1 MSARHGRLR
10 RAVSPNGGVRG
21 RFGVDGRGDGLIARS
36 AGRGSKRGF
45 TLLEIIVAFAVLGLA
60 LSLLLGTLSGGAR
73 QVRWAADSGRAALH
87 AQSLLAEF
95 GELPRPGAREGELE
109 DGRYRW
115 RLDVEPWTDPAPR
128 SGPVRIDPNAARLL
142 HLQLQVA
149 WGEGE
154 AAQRVRLSSLR
165 LVLPQFEGVGG
176 P

>member
-1 MSARHGRLR
+1 MNAGASSKRIGPR
-10 RAVSPNGGVRG
+10 VQG
-21 RFGVDGRGDGLIARS
+21 GLIPALGRRPPAFSRPGGS
-36 AGRGSKRGF
+36 AAKAAGF
-45 TLLEIIVAFAVLGLA
+45 TLIEIIIAFAILALGLT
-60 LSLLLGTLSGGAR
+60 LLLGTLSGATR
-73 QVRWAADSGRAALH
+73 QVRQAGDAGRAALH

-165 LVLPQFEGVGG
+165 LVLPQPEGVGR